1 MDHPNGIRTLTRGM
15 GIRTVHIRR
24 SEPRSWQSPNGPN
37 GHPNGH
43 IGHKIV
49 IRFGESERCHTTPD
63 LRKRMIERNPNGKS
77 ERSRSDSLPVWGRGP
92 VGEGPPPPGG
102 TYGCSRVDQERE
114 NKIMTANTD
123 KITIGNRYQAND
135 PDDACS
141 VTIDC
146 QDAAESC
153 LRQADALPDGAPEQ
167 ISVLLRGLLACQ
179 LGTMTALVSITNK
192 LDAWPEVPTC
202 GDRGYTCGDR
212 RCRDCYPIA
221 R

>member
-49 IRFGESERCHTTPD
+49 IKFGESERCHTTPD
-63 LRKRMIERNPNGKS
+63 LRKRMIKRNPNGKS

-123 KITIGNRYQAND
+123 KITIPDRGTD
-135 PDDACS
+135 PDDTCAA
-141 VTIDC
+141 VIDRE
-146 QDAAESC
+146 DAAERC
-153 LRQADALPDGAPEQ
+153 LIEADALPDGAPEQ
-167 ISVLLRGLLACQ
+167 ISVLLRGLLASQ
-179 LGTMTALVSITNK
+179 LAMLRMMVSITEK
-192 LDAWPEVPTC
+192 LDAWPHFATC
-202 GDRGYTCGDR
+202 GDPGFTCLDR
-212 RCRDCYPIA
+212 TCRDCYPIA